1 VRAWGKLLGYGAR
14 GRRIKAMRKLLGYGA
29 TRRITQPTSWMFIFL
44 AAGQVHAESALPL
57 HSATEY
63 LSADLKA
70 EQSDEMRNRG
80 MLWVDQGLAL
90 WDAPA
95 GGSGKSCAS
104 CHGAPQSMKGVAAR
118 YPAVESG
125 SGRLFNLEARINA
138 CRVNHQGA
146 GELAAESNELLGLT
160 AMIARQSLGMA
171 VKVATEG
178 AARPFFEAGRTFW
191 NERQG
196 QMNLSCAQCHDASV
210 GRKLRGDTISSGI
223 GTGYPVYR
231 LEWQGMG
238 SLHRRLK
245 ACQLGVRA
253 VQFPAGSDEYL
264 ALELYLAA
272 RAQGHEIETPALRR

>member
-1 VRAWGKLLGYGAR
+1 VRRAWFA
-14 GRRIKAMRKLLGYGA
+14 IACV
-29 TRRITQPTSWMFIFL
+29 L
-44 AAGQVHAESALPL
+44 AAGLAGLAHGQQRAPPI

-63 LSADLKA
+63 LSDDLKA
-70 EQSDEMRNRG
+70 EQTDEMRNRG
-80 MLWVDQGLAL
+80 MLWVDQGLTL
-90 WDAPA
+90 WESPA
-95 GGSGKSCAS
+95 GESGKSCAS
-104 CHGAPQSMKGVAAR
+104 CHGEPRSMKGVATR
-118 YPAVESG
+118 YPAVDRA
-125 SGRLFNLEARINA
+125 SGRLLNLEGRINA

-146 GELAAESNELLGLT
+146 AALAYESNELLGLT
-160 AMIARQSLGMA
+160 AMVARQSLGLTMQ
-171 VKVATEG
+171 VETDG
-178 AARPFFEAGRTFW
+178 AARPFVEAGRTLW

-196 QMNLSCAQCHDASV
+196 QMNLSCAQCHEAST

-238 SLHRRLK
+238 SLHRRLR

-272 RAQGHEIETPALRR
+272 RAQGQPIETPALRR